1 MKIDLY
7 WLLIGVIVVMF
18 AGILIDI
25 KVFNYEV
32 AKAVSI
38 CLWEAGL
45 TLIGII
51 IGRITKGE

>member
-32 AKAVSI
+32 TKAVSI

-51 IGRITKGE
+51 IGRITK